1 VKKGSAEAKS
11 TPTYQLRFLIYPIAM
26 PSNHRRFSS
35 DIGFAENADH
45 TAFLAATI
53 QLACKAQKRC

>member
-1 VKKGSAEAKS
+1 MKKGSAEAKS

-26 PSNHRRFSS
+26 LRFSS

-53 QLACKAQKRC
+53 QLARTGKMKD